1 MVSDTHSFVL
11 RLHSSDGDGGGG
23 GGALTAVGAGHSNN
37 SADLGFESL
46 R

>member
-1 MVSDTHSFVL
+1 MVSDTQSFVL
-11 RLHSSDGDGGGG
+11 RKHSSDGDGGG